1 VINSQALNDAEAFS
15 AQERRTRLFWR
26 CLVFAVALVILGSD
40 AAGRYSPYRWLYADG
55 SFYYNMVRGL
65 VSHGSLE
72 QGHIHPRTWFNGKL
86 GWNYNLTDDW
96 SNISV
101 GRDGTTWYPKHA
113 FLMPLLSVP
122 FLLAFGPIGTLVF
135 NVLCGALTALLS
147 AELGTRF
154 TRRPAASLIA
164 MAMTGMPSV
173 VRQAYGFNNDVFYSV
188 LVVGT
193 AIYVIDRAVWRAGIV
208 GGFSVL
214 AKITN
219 VLFLMPFALI
229 LSFDLPRTRD
239 WRPLLRFAIGC
250 SLGIGIAAIANWIM
264 FGAPWTTAYQRVLIV
279 HDGAQEI
286 QSHFRLFSRDFDTG
300 LAAIW
305 AQLRHNFPAYLLA
318 FAGCLA
324 WAARRKWAEAIA
336 FSLALILP
344 LLFFAKYSWYREEFL
359 DPCYALCVAPLCALP
374 GLFFPPKAE
383 PATAPRLWKWG
394 IASGVAVLAVF
405 ALARGAMALVTPANS
420 LYALLPEAE
429 VYLGDVSCDY
439 FNNQVDRWECS
450 GFDRGQEW
458 SFTGRTLDRLPLFG
472 GAPRAMIDLN
482 PNPSGQPRRLLFR
495 PEWGRRLELEYGIPD
510 GVAMGM
516 PVDFTV
522 KLGDREVLHES
533 VDGPGLHHLAIDTR
547 AGSRET
553 LELIVTGT
561 ATPQRQFYVNGTLEK

>member
-1 VINSQALNDAEAFS
+1 VPGVTLNTVDLVSPSE
-15 AQERRTRLFWR
+15 QRMRLFWR
-26 CLVFAVALVILGSD
+26 SLVFVVALLILGAD
-40 AAGRYSPYRWLYADG
+40 AANRYSPNRWLYADG
-55 SFYYNMVRGL
+55 SFYYNMVRSL
-65 VSHGSLE
+65 VSHGSLD
-72 QGHIHPRTWFNGKL
+72 QSHIHPRTWFNGKL

-101 GRDGTTWYPKHA
+101 GRDGTWYPKHA

-122 FLLAFGPIGTLVF
+122 FYLAFGPIGTLFF

-164 MAMTGMPSV
+164 IAMTGMPSV
-173 VRQAYGFNNDVFYSV
+173 VRQAYGFNNDVFYSI

-193 AIYVIDRAVWRAGIV
+193 AIYLVDGAVWRAGLV

-219 VLFLMPFALI
+219 VLFLLPYAIF
-229 LSFDLPRTRD
+229 LSFDLRRTRD
-239 WRPLLRFAIGC
+239 WRPLMRFVIGC
-250 SLGIGIAAIANWIM
+250 SLGIGLAALANWVM
-264 FGAPWTTAYQRVLIV
+264 FGAPWITAYQRVLIV
-279 HDGAQEI
+279 HDGAQEV

-305 AQLRHNFPAYLLA
+305 AQLKHNFPAYLLA
-318 FAGCLA
+318 FAGCVA
-324 WAARRKWAEAIA
+324 WAVRRRWAEALT
-336 FSLALILP
+336 FGLALTLP

-383 PATAPRLWKWG
+383 PATSPRLWKLG
-394 IASGVAVLAVF
+394 LLSGAGMLAAIALVRGAV
-405 ALARGAMALVTPANS
+405 ALATPADS
-420 LYALLPEAE
+420 LFALLPEAD
-429 VYLGDVSCDY
+429 VFLGDVPCDY
-439 FNNQVDRWECS
+439 YNNQVDRWECS

-458 SFTGRTLDRLPLFG
+458 SFTGRTLDRLPVFG

-482 PNPSGQPRRLLFR
+482 PNPSGQARRLLFR
-495 PEWGRRLELEYGIPD
+495 PEWTRRLQLEYGIPD
-510 GVAMGM
+510 ETPAGL

-522 KLGDREVLHES
+522 KMGDREVFHET
-533 VDGPGLHHLAIDTR
+533 VDGPGLHPLALDT
-547 AGSRET
+547 ASGSRET
-553 LELIVTGT
+553 LELIVSGT